1 MLTAMDG
8 KRIDHPTTE
17 SKREEAEEFMT
28 MLKDMDDGE
37 VKTIKG
43 IMLGI
48 KLSRA
53 SA

>member
-1 MLTAMDG
+1 MLTAMDERRV
-8 KRIDHPTTE
+8 KMSED
-17 SKREEAEEFMT
+17 KREEAEEFMT

-37 VKTIKG
+37 VKMVKG

-53 SA
+53 TA

>member
-8 KRIDHPTTE
+8 KRIDQPVAE
-17 SKREEAEEFMT
+17 SKCTEAEEFMT